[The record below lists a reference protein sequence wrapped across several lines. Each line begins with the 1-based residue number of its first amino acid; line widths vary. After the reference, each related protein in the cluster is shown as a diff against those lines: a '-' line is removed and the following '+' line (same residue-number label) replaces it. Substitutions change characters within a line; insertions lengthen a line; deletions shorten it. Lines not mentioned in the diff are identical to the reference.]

1 MAINLNDSWNG
12 EKLSNVRAFIQ
23 KALRSGYT
31 GVKQNIVDGKV
42 KLTFIKADGT
52 ENSIEF
58 AAAEGEEGGGYQ
70 VSFRIK
76 RQQQVYGSGYP
87 VAFSYTFNQTM
98 DGEPIVG
105 SYPSISF
112 EVFVKLAVL
121 KTYSGSFSESNT

>member
-58 AAAEGEEGGGYQ
+58 AAAEGEEG
-70 VSFRIK
+70 
-76 RQQQVYGSGYP
+76 
-87 VAFSYTFNQTM
+87 
-98 DGEPIVG
+98 
-105 SYPSISF
+105 
-112 EVFVKLAVL
+112 
-121 KTYSGSFSESNT
+121 